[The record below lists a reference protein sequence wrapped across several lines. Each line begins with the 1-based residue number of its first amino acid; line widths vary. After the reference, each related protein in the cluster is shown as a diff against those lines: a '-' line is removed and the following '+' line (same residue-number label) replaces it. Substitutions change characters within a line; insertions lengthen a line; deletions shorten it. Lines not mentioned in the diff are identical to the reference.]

1 MSESY
6 VNQIQLLGR
15 VSSVGEEREL
25 PSGDRVHTWRLVVPR
40 EPGRGPGASA
50 GADRGHNRSDVI
62 DISCW
67 SARTRRVAGRLA
79 EGDLVSVEG
88 ALRRRFFRTVGGVG
102 SRYEVEAQAM
112 RKA

>member
-40 EPGRGPGASA
+40 APGVSTSGPKGA
-50 GADRGHNRSDVI
+50 NRSDVI
-62 DISCW
+62 DVSCW

-79 EGDLVSVEG
+79 EGDLVAVEG
-88 ALRRRFFRTVGGVG
+88 ALRRRFFRTAAGVA

>member
-6 VNQIQLLGR
+6 VNQVQLLGR
-15 VSSVGEEREL
+15 VSSPGEEREL
-25 PSGDRVHTWRLVVPR
+25 PSGDRVHTWRLVIPR
-40 EPGRGPGASA
+40 DPGTGGGANRGP
-50 GADRGHNRSDVI
+50 NKSDVI
-62 DISCW
+62 DVSCW

-88 ALRRRFFRTVGGVG
+88 ALRRRFFRTAAGVG
-102 SRYEVEAQAM
+102 SRYEVEAHAV